1 MPPKKLPNPKSQSS
15 ARFRQASPQTKRSTA
30 HVFDLLF
37 KHLLHLSNRA
47 IVSFINGLFDTKYPP
62 DSPAEYLSTET
73 VSKKLRSLMSD
84 TRLRVNNDT
93 YIVEAQI
100 SFDGDMAIRV
110 FEYGYY
116 SGLWEKTFEDTIC
129 TIKIPPA
136 RIIYWE
142 GTGRTPPEQI
152 LRLRFPD
159 DSYYDYRVETFE
171 PLKHSV
177 KELEKKGL
185 AILLPFYVLKLRKQV
200 EKAAPGTER
209 KRLKSGMRKLL
220 EELEQAAVSCEKRG
234 VMEGSD
240 GIEIMTALERLFREL
255 YGQYDEFVE
264 EDSML
269 QEKLDLYT
277 VKFKEEGRAE
287 TKLEVAKN
295 LLADGDSLEK
305 VAKATGLPLGKVKAL
320 LKKAKTRQRA

>member
-1 MPPKKLPNPKSQSS
+1 MRRKGNGEIHCFLP
-15 ARFRQASPQTKRSTA
+15 SPC
-30 HVFDLLF
+30 
-37 KHLLHLSNRA
+37 
-47 IVSFINGLFDTKYPP
+47 IWSFPS
-62 DSPAEYLSTET
+62 DSPVEYLSTET
-73 VSKKLRSLMSD
+73 VSKKLRLLMSD

-100 SFDGDMAIRV
+100 SFDGDMAIRI

-116 SGLWEKTFEDTIC
+116 SGLWEKTFEDTIR

-142 GTGRTPPEQI
+142 GKSQTPPEQI

-177 KELEKKGL
+177 KALEKKGV
-185 AILLPFYVLKLRKQV
+185 I
-200 EKAAPGTER
+200 
-209 KRLKSGMRKLL
+209 
-220 EELEQAAVSCEKRG
+220 
-234 VMEGSD
+234 EGPD
-240 GIEIMTALERLFREL
+240 AIEIMTGLERLFREL

-264 EDSML
+264 EDNML

-277 VKFKEEGRAE
+277 DKFKEEA
-287 TKLEVAKN
+287 KIEVAKN
-295 LLADGDSLEK
+295 LLALGDSLEK

-320 LKKAKTRQRA
+320 LKKAKTRQPA